1 MNDDGIECDMRVG
14 NLTCDLVNRSCSVG
28 STDIL
33 SAPLREDLS
42 SDISGFSSLE
52 PEAVFKDMRAGRHC
66 FSVNWRT
73 GPCRRRNL
81 PLVISLNISLC
92 HHQKCWT
99 NTPLLLD
106 SMHAC
111 SIRISLIDCIR
122 RWCGQFASNTK
133 NRQRDSTAS
142 ALMIRDDNRVMNQV
156 STSNPCKQSVSLS
169 RSPPRQLRGRIR
181 CPLRCE
187 AVSTLRT
194 FWPPPMR
201 RLQGGFALPADRSLG
216 FAGRLG
222 EHPRVN
228 SLRRSDQGLL
238 SYSIHALLAV

>member
-1 MNDDGIECDMRVG
+1 MLDKHP
-14 NLTCDLVNRSCSVG
+14 
-28 STDIL
+28 
-33 SAPLREDLS
+33 SAPR
-42 SDISGFSSLE
+42 
-52 PEAVFKDMRAGRHC
+52 
-66 FSVNWRT
+66 
-73 GPCRRRNL
+73 
-81 PLVISLNISLC
+81 
-92 HHQKCWT
+92 Q
-99 NTPLLLD
+99 
-106 SMHAC
+106 HAC

-142 ALMIRDDNRVMNQV
+142 ALMIRDDNRMMNQV
-156 STSNPCKQSVSLS
+156 STSNPCKQSVTLS

-194 FWPPPMR
+194 FWLPPMR

-228 SLRRSDQGLL
+228 SLRRSDQGLYVELFYTCTTRCVKDQEGPSISKWHRVEKAL
-238 SYSIHALLAV
+238 SPSRRRIGKALFTRSLAFRHFSSFSHKVATGSFPKQIFA